1 MRQASSTQEV
11 KAVLDQVLTFLRR
24 PSTDVAWSTYR
35 SPERAI
41 RHIES
46 LRRRVAWGDPFAVT
60 QVAFLFMPTGALQE
74 ISLSSGWSEEFL
86 SLSSRFD
93 AASVR
98 YANSMQHWLIF
109 AAACAFAYI
118 AFMLVRQYL

>member
-1 MRQASSTQEV
+1 MLNEV
-11 KAVLDQVLTFLRR
+11 LALLRR

-35 SPERAI
+35 TPEHAI
-41 RHIES
+41 RHIQS
-46 LRRRVAWGDPFAVT
+46 LRQRVVWGDPFALT
-60 QVAFLFMPTGALQE
+60 QLSFLFMPTGALQE

-98 YANSMQHWLIF
+98 YANSMQPWLIF
-109 AAACAFAYI
+109 AAVCAFAYI